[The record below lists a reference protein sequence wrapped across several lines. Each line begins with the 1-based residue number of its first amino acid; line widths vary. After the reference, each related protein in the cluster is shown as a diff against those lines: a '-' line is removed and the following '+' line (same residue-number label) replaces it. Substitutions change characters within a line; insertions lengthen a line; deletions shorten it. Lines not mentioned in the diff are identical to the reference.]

1 MANNLS
7 KATNDDFLEQIL
19 SLPSFDSVEAV
30 LTGVDGGLGDSR
42 TDLLPMI
49 LQLSSSDIGDRG
61 GGLVV
66 FMDRCLR

>member
-19 SLPSFDSVEAV
+19 SLPNFDSVKAV

-49 LQLSSSDIGDRG
+49 L
-61 GGLVV
+61 
-66 FMDRCLR
+66 